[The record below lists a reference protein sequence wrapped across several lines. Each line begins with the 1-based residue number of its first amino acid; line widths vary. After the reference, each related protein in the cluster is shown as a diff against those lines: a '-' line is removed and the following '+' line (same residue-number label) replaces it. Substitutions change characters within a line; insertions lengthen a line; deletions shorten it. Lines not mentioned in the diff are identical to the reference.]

1 MASGRVIAETAVKPI
16 LVAAGWQSRAAGWF
30 TKEMAPGVTAVV
42 AVSAASKHHAAGT
55 ASMTVQV
62 GLRDDATEQ
71 VVEELAGS
79 WTPKYQG
86 RTWVTALGYLLP
98 DSSYLAG
105 ERDFDERNATSQAE
119 ELALLLADHAEPRL
133 RHIAGDPAELTRL
146 VMDSVSSE
154 GRPGLCRIATLL
166 KRAEGFQAASTY
178 VAQRLR
184 DLRDRT
190 DHAAELERE
199 VAPRLLAVLRSE

>member
-1 MASGRVIAETAVKPI
+1 M
-16 LVAAGWQSRAAGWF
+16 LVAAGWQSRATGWF

-42 AVSAASKHHAAGT
+42 AVSAVSKHHAAGT
-55 ASMTVQV
+55 AGVTVHV

-71 VVEELAGS
+71 VVEELSGS

-98 DSSYLAG
+98 GSSWFEG
-105 ERDFDERNATSQAE
+105 ERVFNEGNDASQAK

-133 RHIAGDPAELTRL
+133 LQIADDPAELTRL
-146 VMDSVSSE
+146 AKDSVSSE
-154 GRPGLCRIATLL
+154 GVPGLCRLATLL
-166 KRAEGFQAASTY
+166 NRTEGFGAASTY
-178 VAQRLR
+178 VTQRLR
-184 DLRDRT
+184 ELGDRT

-199 VAPRLLAVLRSE
+199 VAPRLLAVLGSE